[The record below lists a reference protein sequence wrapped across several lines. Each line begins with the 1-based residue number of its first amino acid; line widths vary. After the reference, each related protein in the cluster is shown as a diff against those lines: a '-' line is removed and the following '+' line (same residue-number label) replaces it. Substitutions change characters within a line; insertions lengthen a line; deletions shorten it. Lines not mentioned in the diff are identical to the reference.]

1 MTDIFRIFRLSLLIV
16 INYLLISFNFWKWAP
31 DLFLI
36 QSLLAI
42 VILKEPPGIY
52 YFVLKG
58 FLIDLFFSDLSIPYT
73 LTFFIIG
80 LFLKFSKINWIQKSL
95 VEQITL
101 VLLISY
107 LLNLFLSTINTYSIE
122 NEIRFLVNPVIN
134 AFVWVLIFFNQRKKW
149 LKNI

>member
-1 MTDIFRIFRLSLLIV
+1 M
-16 INYLLISFNFWKWAP
+16 
-31 DLFLI
+31 
-36 QSLLAI
+36 AI

>member
-1 MTDIFRIFRLSLLIV
+1 MTDIFRIFRLLLVIV
-16 INYLLISFNFWKWAP
+16 VNYLLLSFNLWKWAP

-52 YFVLKG
+52 YFVFKG

-80 LFLKFSKINWIQKSL
+80 LFLN
-95 VEQITL
+95 
-101 VLLISY
+101 LL
-107 LLNLFLSTINTYSIE
+107 LSTVNTYSIE
-122 NEIRFLVNPVIN
+122 NELRFLVNPFIN
-134 AFVWVLIFFNQRKKW
+134 AFVWILIFLNQRKKW

>member
-1 MTDIFRIFRLSLLIV
+1 MTDIFRIFRLLLVIV
-16 INYLLISFNFWKWAP
+16 INYLLLSFNLWKWAP

-52 YFVLKG
+52 YFVFKG
-58 FLIDLFFSDLSIPYT
+58 FLIDLFFSEISIPYT

-80 LFLKFSKINWIQKSL
+80 IFLKFSKINWIQKSL
-95 VEQITL
+95 VEQVTL
-101 VLLISY
+101 ILLVSY
-107 LLNLFLSTINTYSIE
+107 FLNLLLSTVNTYSIE
-122 NEIRFLVNPVIN
+122 NELRFLVNPFIN
-134 AFVWVLIFFNQRKKW
+134 AFVWILIFLNQRKKW